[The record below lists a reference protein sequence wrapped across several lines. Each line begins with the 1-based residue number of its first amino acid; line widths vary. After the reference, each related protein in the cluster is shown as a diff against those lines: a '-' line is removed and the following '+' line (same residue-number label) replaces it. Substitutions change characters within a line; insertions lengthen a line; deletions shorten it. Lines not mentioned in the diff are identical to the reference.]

1 MINKKHTTL
10 KGLNEIISIK
20 AGLNLGLSKEL
31 LKAFPDTKQFSRPDI
46 KIKINPINPE
56 WLAGFVTGEGSFT
69 CGTAGN
75 SFRARFFITQHSRD
89 LELLEAIKDYFTV
102 GRISKSGSGFNYAVE
117 SYNDCFNYIIPFF
130 SKYPLPLN
138 SFKSY
143 NYNIWIKIIDLMIKK
158 EHITPEGKSLIFSL
172 MSELNKYR

>member
-56 WLAGFVTGEGSFT
+56 
-69 CGTAGN
+69 
-75 SFRARFFITQHSRD
+75 
-89 LELLEAIKDYFTV
+89 
-102 GRISKSGSGFNYAVE
+102 
-117 SYNDCFNYIIPFF
+117 
-130 SKYPLPLN
+130 
-138 SFKSY
+138 
-143 NYNIWIKIIDLMIKK
+143 
-158 EHITPEGKSLIFSL
+158 
-172 MSELNKYR
+172 